1 MHLPKIR
8 TWHDNCNLCSYRTT
22 FLDISISVVANK
34 FITKTYD
41 KRDDY
46 SFEIVNYPDLSGNIP
61 KDNAYGIYTSQII
74 RYARVCSEAVD
85 FMERVKILFGKLVK
99 KGYEKTKLKKTLR
112 RCLHKYPWI
121 SKQADPMDP

>member
-1 MHLPKIR
+1 MGTDFVVHLPYLS
-8 TWHDNCNLCSYRTT
+8 D
-22 FLDISISVVANK
+22 VVCPS
-34 FITKTYD
+34 TGY
-41 KRDDY
+41 Y
-46 SFEIVNYPDLSGNIP
+46 
-61 KDNAYGIYTSQII
+61 AYGIYTSQII

-121 SKQADPMDP
+121 SKKYENINWLELL

>member
-1 MHLPKIR
+1 MCKSFRWNYQKYHIVNR
-8 TWHDNCNLCSYRTT
+8 HGSVNLA
-22 FLDISISVVANK
+22 FGSI
-34 FITKTYD
+34 YCGPPG
-41 KRDDY
+41 

-99 KGYEKTKLKKTLR
+99 KGYEKT
-112 RCLHKYPWI
+112 
-121 SKQADPMDP
+121 